1 MDKKTK
7 GIIITLVIII
17 VLIAAFLCYKFLIN
31 PDKSQ
36 DVNEVDMVN
45 NTINDMPENNVI
57 ENNIVENT
65 VTENTVENT
74 AAPEKNETVE
84 QPEASTEV
92 QGDNSE
98 TQADND
104 EDKAIEI
111 VKKDWGDTSGVAFR
125 VEQINANGT
134 YVISVRNQDSIA
146 LEWYTVNP
154 TTGKF
159 SK

>member
-7 GIIITLVIII
+7 AIIISLVVII
-17 VLIAAFLCYKFLIN
+17 VLIAGFLCYMFIF
-31 PDKSQ
+31 KS
-36 DVNEVDMVN
+36 DNEENTVNVNQNIVN
-45 NTINDMPENNVI
+45 NVVENTVVENTVPENNVI
-57 ENNIVENT
+57 ENI
-65 VTENTVENT
+65 
-74 AAPEKNETVE
+74 EKNETEPVKNDVVE
-84 QPEASTEV
+84 QPAATEV

-111 VKKDWGDTSGVAFR
+111 VKKDWGNTDGFAFR

>member
-7 GIIITLVIII
+7 AIIISLVVII
-17 VLIAAFLCYKFLIN
+17 VLIAGFLCYMFIF
-31 PDKSQ
+31 KSDNEENTNQ
-36 DVNEVDMVN
+36 VNMEQNIVN
-45 NTINDMPENNVI
+45 NVVENTVVENTVPENNV
-57 ENNIVENT
+57 
-65 VTENTVENT
+65 TENT
-74 AAPEKNETVE
+74 KNETEPVKNDVVE
-84 QPEASTEV
+84 QPAATEV

-111 VKKDWGDTSGVAFR
+111 VKKDWGNTDGFAFR